1 MGVSYNDFISAVAN
15 YYNAEAGIPPTAQ
28 WASSTTWSTVS
39 TDMARV
45 GITSDNYINYLENFP
60 ELFDITRNVDGTI
73 LDSSLKKYMYYGNV
87 NGYNANTGGALNSN
101 KIPSTFAESTGLN
114 ISGLTTK
121 ATTGALTTKGGIG
134 LKADTGLTVQGV
146 VSAIGLGALAV
157 GTGATLGKI
166 VGDALYEANPEI
178 WDSHKISDLSKT
190 DFNKFATTIKDDV
203 GTVLHDGVLALWGV
217 NGDTTTMYVDENALA
232 YMTWYLTEN
241 NLLKNTFTP
250 NEPTSNFVRI
260 KVKGYNDRIINKNDI
275 NINSVYSTEN
285 GYTTYRENAQCTV
298 QVNLLETAKINYN
311 YKYYSTT
318 IALLSGIDKYQTY
331 NYAVIPANSTVDNTY
346 KLKGTVIQSN
356 NAEHPVGSEFTVMQ
370 GGASFL
376 TFSLDGYPDNEITG
390 FYFGDT
396 AITGS
401 DIVLSTSVASNNALY
416 YALCEINGLG
426 SYIGYDGISENPNSK
441 QFNPTGVG
449 SVATALGALKN
460 QYPDLWNNSIKRNTI
475 QDDGSED
482 ERIYVP
488 IPIPKFN
495 NPFDEKPTTGTPSQ
509 SNPSVNPDTTPKD
522 ELDNVSDTTTKDP
535 TKTDNP
541 NTGGGDSPN
550 VVLPTQQ
557 ASSLWAI
564 YNPTLGQLNN
574 LGAWLWSTNFIDQIL
589 KIFNDPMQAIIGL
602 HKVYATPN
610 ISGSGNIKVGYLD
623 SGVPSNIVGNQYTYI
638 DCGTVSLREYYGNIL
653 DYSPYTTVQLYLPFI
668 GIVSLDIADVS
679 RSSITVKYG
688 VDVLTG
694 ACLASVS
701 VQRDN
706 AGGVLYQYSGNCACQ
721 YPLSSGSYMGM
732 ITGALGA
739 IGSLARGNIIGTG
752 LSVAGMHTN
761 IERSGGFS
769 GNAGA
774 MGIKKPYLIISRPQ
788 SSMNDGF
795 PSIQGYP
802 SNYFTRLGNCSGF
815 TQIAE
820 CHVENISATD
830 KELDKIKD
838 LLKEG
843 VII

>member
-1 MGVSYNDFISAVAN
+1 MGVSYNDFISAVTN
-15 YYNAEAGIPPTAQ
+15 YYNAEAGIAPTAQ

-60 ELFDITRNVDGTI
+60 ELFDITRNVDGTV

-87 NGYNANTGGALNSN
+87 NGYNASTGGALNSN

-114 ISGLTTK
+114 ISGIATK
-121 ATTGALTTKGGIG
+121 STTGVLTKGGIG
-134 LKADTGLTVQGV
+134 LKADTGLTAQGV
-146 VSAIGLGALAV
+146 VSTIGLGALAV

-166 VGDALYEANPEI
+166 VGDALYNANPEI
-178 WDSHKISDLSKT
+178 WSSPSVSALSKT
-190 DFNKFATTIKDDV
+190 DFNKFVTTVKDDV

-217 NGDTTTMYVDENALA
+217 DNDTTTMYVDENALA
-232 YMTWYLTEN
+232 YMTWYLNNKGAFNTEDIIA
-241 NLLKNTFTP
+241 TP
-250 NEPTSNFVRI
+250 DEDV
-260 KVKGYNDRIINKNDI
+260 
-275 NINSVYSTEN
+275 INSLKYPSIFNLPLSLSYNKTTPYNKEAVIRQYTLTEYENDLTTVWFTSPNLIYVGGDYKGQQYAYAVFVSKSPFKMNIDIYGTIEERESTPVKYKN
-285 GYTTYRENAQCTV
+285 ITYYYAGNT
-298 QVNLLETAKINYN
+298 NYN
-311 YKYYSTT
+311 YPILLLPYYINIYNGTSQPDGWD
-318 IALLSGIDKYQTY
+318 ISQIVFKSVISGGEK
-331 NYAVIPANSTVDNTY
+331 
-346 KLKGTVIQSN
+346 
-356 NAEHPVGSEFTVMQ
+356 
-370 GGASFL
+370 
-376 TFSLDGYPDNEITG
+376 LDGIT
-390 FYFGDT
+390 D
-396 AITGS
+396 
-401 DIVLSTSVASNNALY
+401 
-416 YALCEINGLG
+416 
-426 SYIGYDGISENPNSK
+426 NPNST

-449 SVATALGALKN
+449 SVTTALGALKN

-475 QDDGSED
+475 QDDSSED

-488 IPIPKFN
+488 IPIPKYN

-509 SNPSVNPDTTPKD
+509 TDPSVSPDTTPKD

-535 TKTDNP
+535 TQTDNP

-550 VVLPTQQ
+550 IIVPSQQ
-557 ASSLWAI
+557 ASALWAI
-564 YNPTLGQLNN
+564 YNPTLAQLNS

-732 ITGALGA
+732 VTGAIGT
-739 IGSLARGNIIGTG
+739 IGSLAKGNIFGSA
-752 LSVAGMHTN
+752 LSIAGMHTN
-761 IERSGGFS
+761 IEHSGGFS

-788 SSMNDGF
+788 SIMNDGF

-802 SNYFTRLGNCSGF
+802 SNYYTLLGNCSGF
-815 TQIAE
+815 IQVAE

-843 VII
+843 VIL

>member
-1 MGVSYNDFISAVAN
+1 MGVSYNDFISAVTN
-15 YYNAEAGIPPTAQ
+15 YYNAEAGINPTSWGAG
-28 WASSTTWSTVS
+28 ATWTEVS
-39 TDMARV
+39 KTMGNV
-45 GITSDNYINYLENFP
+45 GINTDTYVNYLENFP
-60 ELFDITRNVDGTI
+60 ELFEITRNADGTI

-87 NGYNANTGGALNSN
+87 NGYNANTGGSLNSN
-101 KIPSTFAESTGLN
+101 KIPSAFSQSTGLN
-114 ISGLTTK
+114 ISGITSK
-121 ATTGALTTKGGIG
+121 ATTGSLTVKGGIG
-134 LKADTGLTVQGV
+134 LKADTGLTAQGV
-146 VSAIGLGALAV
+146 VSTIGLGVLAV

-166 VGDALYEANPEI
+166 IGDGLYQANPEI
-178 WDSHKISDLSKT
+178 WSSPSVSALSKT
-190 DFNKFATTIKDDV
+190 DFNKFITTVKDDI
-203 GTVLHDGVLALWGV
+203 GTVINDGVLALWGV
-217 NGDTTTMYVDENALA
+217 DGDTTTMYVDENALA
-232 YMTWYLTEN
+232 YMTWYLANN
-241 NLLKNTFTP
+241 NLLKSDYIAEQGDEAYPSYF
-250 NEPTSNFVRI
+250 PTSFN
-260 KVKGYNDRIINKNDI
+260 
-275 NINSVYSTEN
+275 
-285 GYTTYRENAQCTV
+285 
-298 QVNLLETAKINYN
+298 INYN
-311 YKYYSTT
+311 STT
-318 IALLSGIDKYQTY
+318 LYREYLPVETFYKEYHSIQTVEDNASSVIAVYMARAK
-331 NYAVIPANSTVDNTY
+331 ANEY
-346 KLKGTVIQSN
+346 
-356 NAEHPVGSEFTVMQ
+356 
-370 GGASFL
+370 GGHSFNDEG
-376 TFSLDGYPDNEITG
+376 FFVSKSPFKIKVHSYYVKRDGEITG
-390 FYFGDT
+390 ENAYNYDSTLRYYNNKPMYTYGIPKGNYNDEANKWIQVFNPLQTYYSEEYDKE
-396 AITGS
+396 ITREILGYYLLNS
-401 DIVLSTSVASNNALY
+401 NIKSVN
-416 YALCEINGLG
+416 E
-426 SYIGYDGISENPNSK
+426 GISDNPNSK
-441 QFNPTGVG
+441 QFDPTGVG
-449 SVATALGALKN
+449 SVSTALEALKN
-460 QYPDLWNNSIKRNTI
+460 QYPDLWNNAIKRNTV

-482 ERIYVP
+482 EKIYVP
-488 IPIPKFN
+488 IPTPKYN
-495 NPFDEKPTTGTPSQ
+495 NPFDKQPTTGTPSQ
-509 SNPSVNPDTTPKD
+509 TDPSIKPDTTPKED
-522 ELDNVSDTTTKDP
+522 LDNISDTITKDP
-535 TKTDNP
+535 SQKDNP
-541 NTGGGDSPN
+541 NTGGGDSPSII
-550 VVLPTQQ
+550 LPTQS

-564 YNPTLGQLNN
+564 YNPTLAQLNS

-623 SGVPSNIVGNQYTYI
+623 SGVSSNIVGNQYTYI

-732 ITGALGA
+732 VTGALGA

-788 SSMNDGF
+788 SAMNNGF

-802 SNYFTRLGNCSGF
+802 SNYFTRLGDCTGF
-815 TQIAE
+815 TQVAE

-843 VII
+843 VIL

>member
-1 MGVSYNDFISAVAN
+1 MGVSYNDFISAVTN
-15 YYNAEAGIPPTAQ
+15 YYNAEAGINPTSWGAG
-28 WASSTTWSTVS
+28 ATWTEVS
-39 TDMARV
+39 KTMGNV
-45 GITSDNYINYLENFP
+45 GINTDTYVNYLENFP
-60 ELFDITRNVDGTI
+60 ELFEITRNADGTI

-87 NGYNANTGGALNSN
+87 NGYNANTGGSLNSN
-101 KIPSTFAESTGLN
+101 KIPSAFSQSTGLN
-114 ISGLTTK
+114 ISGLTSK
-121 ATTGALTTKGGIG
+121 ATTGSLTVKGGIG
-134 LKADTGLTVQGV
+134 LKADTGLTAQGV
-146 VSAIGLGALAV
+146 VSTIGLGVLAV

-166 VGDALYEANPEI
+166 IGDGLYQANPEI
-178 WDSHKISDLSKT
+178 WSSPSVSALSKT
-190 DFNKFATTIKDDV
+190 DFNKFITTVKDDI
-203 GTVLHDGVLALWGV
+203 GTVVNDGVLALWGV
-217 NGDTTTMYVDENALA
+217 DGDTTTMYVDENALA
-232 YMTWYLTEN
+232 YMTWYLANN
-241 NLLKNTFTP
+241 NLLKSDYIAEQGDEAYPSYF
-250 NEPTSNFVRI
+250 PTSFN
-260 KVKGYNDRIINKNDI
+260 
-275 NINSVYSTEN
+275 
-285 GYTTYRENAQCTV
+285 
-298 QVNLLETAKINYN
+298 INYN
-311 YKYYSTT
+311 STT
-318 IALLSGIDKYQTY
+318 LYREYLPVETFYKEYHSIQTVEDNASSVIAVYMVRAKANEYGGHSFNDEGFFVSKSPFKIKVHSYYVKRDGGITGENTY
-331 NYAVIPANSTVDNTY
+331 NYDSTLRYYNNKPMYTYGIPKGNYNDEVNKWIQVFNPLQTY
-346 KLKGTVIQSN
+346 Y
-356 NAEHPVGSEFTVMQ
+356 SEEY
-370 GGASFL
+370 
-376 TFSLDGYPDNEITG
+376 DKEITREILG
-390 FYFGDT
+390 
-396 AITGS
+396 
-401 DIVLSTSVASNNALY
+401 Y
-416 YALCEINGLG
+416 YLLNSSIKSGNE
-426 SYIGYDGISENPNSK
+426 GISDNPNSK
-441 QFNPTGVG
+441 QFDSTGVG
-449 SVATALGALKN
+449 SVSTALGALKN
-460 QYPDLWNNSIKRNTI
+460 QYPDLWNKSIKRNTI

-482 ERIYVP
+482 EKIYVP
-488 IPIPKFN
+488 IPIPKYN
-495 NPFDEKPTTGTPSQ
+495 NPFDKQPTTGTPSQ
-509 SNPSVNPDTTPKD
+509 TDPSIKPDTTPKED
-522 ELDNVSDTTTKDP
+522 LDNISDTITKDP
-535 TKTDNP
+535 SQTDDP
-541 NTGGGDSPN
+541 NTGGGDSPSII
-550 VVLPTQQ
+550 LPTQS

-564 YNPTLGQLNN
+564 YNPTLAQLNS

-623 SGVPSNIVGNQYTYI
+623 SGVSSNIVGNQYTYI

-732 ITGALGA
+732 VTGALGA

-788 SSMNDGF
+788 SAMNNGF

-802 SNYFTRLGNCSGF
+802 SNYFTRLGDCTGF
-815 TQIAE
+815 TQVAE

-843 VII
+843 VIL

>member
-1 MGVSYNDFISAVAN
+1 MGVSYNDFISAVTN
-15 YYNAEAGIPPTAQ
+15 YYNAEAGIAPTSWGAG
-28 WASSTTWSTVS
+28 ATWTEVS
-39 TDMARV
+39 KTMGNV
-45 GITSDNYINYLENFP
+45 GINTDNYINYLENFP
-60 ELFDITRNVDGTI
+60 ELFEITRNGDGTV
-73 LDSSLKKYMYYGNV
+73 LDASLKKYMYYGNV
-87 NGYNANTGGALNSN
+87 DGYNTNTGGALNSN
-101 KIPSTFAESTGLN
+101 KVPSSFADSTGLN
-114 ISGLTTK
+114 VSGITTK
-121 ATTGALTTKGGIG
+121 ATTGKLTAKGGIG
-134 LKADTGLTVQGV
+134 LKADTGLTAQGV
-146 VSAIGLGALAV
+146 VSTIGLGALAV

-166 VGDALYEANPEI
+166 VGDALYQANPEI
-178 WDSHKISDLSKT
+178 WSSPSVSALSKT
-190 DFNKFATTIKDDV
+190 DFNKFVTTIKDDV

-217 NGDTTTMYVDENALA
+217 DGDTTTMYADENALA
-232 YMTWYLTEN
+232 YMAWYLNDKKLLESTE
-241 NLLKNTFTP
+241 
-250 NEPTSNFVRI
+250 
-260 KVKGYNDRIINKNDI
+260 IINN
-275 NINSVYSTEN
+275 NEYFSLSGSYNFPLVINSTGGYFNALDGKYIISGCKSVIFSYN
-285 GYTTYRENAQCTV
+285 GRPYIVFFSSFETTAYYNRSDFPPSNV
-298 QVNLLETAKINYN
+298 DVNLTL
-311 YKYYSTT
+311 
-318 IALLSGIDKYQTY
+318 TY
-331 NYAVIPANSTVDNTY
+331 NNNKVFYQPLEIGAIIDEDVPSTLYINKSDRWVNSDA
-346 KLKGTVIQSN
+346 KFIAWL
-356 NAEHPVGSEFTVMQ
+356 
-370 GGASFL
+370 
-376 TFSLDGYPDNEITG
+376 
-390 FYFGDT
+390 
-396 AITGS
+396 
-401 DIVLSTSVASNNALY
+401 ALY
-416 YALCEINGLG
+416 GSTIEGVNG
-426 SYIGYDGISENPNSK
+426 ITNNPNSK
-441 QFNPTGVG
+441 QFDPTGVG

-460 QYPDLWNNSIKRNTI
+460 QYPDLWNNSVKRNTI

-482 ERIYVP
+482 ERTYVP
-488 IPIPKFN
+488 IPIPKYN
-495 NPFDEKPTTGTPSQ
+495 NPFDEQPTTGTPSQ
-509 SNPSVNPDTTPKD
+509 SDPSVKPGTTPKD
-522 ELDNVSDTTTKDP
+522 ELDNVSGTTTKDH
-535 TKTDNP
+535 TQSDDP
-541 NTGGGDSPN
+541 NTGGGTSPDII
-550 VVLPTQQ
+550 VPTQQ

-564 YNPTLGQLNN
+564 YNPTLSQLNS
-574 LGAWLWSTNFIDQIL
+574 LGAWLWSSNFIDQLL

-602 HKVYATPN
+602 HKVYASPN

-732 ITGALGA
+732 VTGAIGA

-752 LSVAGMHTN
+752 LSIAGMHTN
-761 IERSGGFS
+761 IEHSGGFS

-788 SSMNDGF
+788 SVMNDGF

-802 SNYFTRLGNCSGF
+802 SNYFTRLGDCSGF
-815 TQIAE
+815 IQIAE
-820 CHVENISATD
+820 CHVENIPATD

>member
-1 MGVSYNDFISAVAN
+1 MGVSYNDFISAVTN
-15 YYNAEAGIPPTAQ
+15 YYNAEAGINP
-28 WASSTTWSTVS
+28 SSWGAGATWTEVS
-39 TDMARV
+39 KTMGNV
-45 GITSDNYINYLENFP
+45 GINTDTYINYLENFP
-60 ELFDITRNVDGTI
+60 ELFEITRNADGTI

-87 NGYNANTGGALNSN
+87 NGYNANTGGSLNSN
-101 KIPSTFAESTGLN
+101 KIPSTYSQSTGLN
-114 ISGLTTK
+114 VSGLTSK
-121 ATTGALTTKGGIG
+121 ATTGSLTVKGGIG
-134 LKADTGLTVQGV
+134 LKADTGLTAQGV
-146 VSAIGLGALAV
+146 VSTIGLGVLAV

-166 VGDALYEANPEI
+166 IGDGLYAANPEI
-178 WDSHKISDLSKT
+178 WSSPSISALSKT
-190 DFNKFATTIKDDV
+190 DFNKFITTVKDDI
-203 GTVLHDGVLALWGV
+203 GTLINDGALALWGV
-217 NGDTTTMYVDENALA
+217 DSDKTTMYVDENALA
-232 YMTWYLTEN
+232 YMTWYLDSLGWFE
-241 NLLKNTFTP
+241 KNTT
-250 NEPTSNFVRI
+250 NVVTTDEL
-260 KVKGYNDRIINKNDI
+260 
-275 NINSVYSTEN
+275 E
-285 GYTTYRENAQCTV
+285 GYTKKPPISFIKLPKTESLPASE
-298 QVNLLETAKINYN
+298 LI
-311 YKYYSTT
+311 YSTT
-318 IALLSGIDKYQTY
+318 TVNGDLLDFYIGNPNENDVYFTVTNNGVYLYSKDRMSSEIQIALYENGRAIAGLYPSRDQRKFTFNHGDVYEGLSFWTEAKMQTTLSVNQNMSSY
-331 NYAVIPANSTVDNTY
+331 DRHDGVLGLFILYGDYTTSANTPGV
-346 KLKGTVIQSN
+346 N
-356 NAEHPVGSEFTVMQ
+356 N
-370 GGASFL
+370 
-376 TFSLDGYPDNEITG
+376 
-390 FYFGDT
+390 
-396 AITGS
+396 
-401 DIVLSTSVASNNALY
+401 
-416 YALCEINGLG
+416 
-426 SYIGYDGISENPNSK
+426 NPNSLE
-441 QFNPTGVG
+441 FNPPAIG
-449 SVATALGALKN
+449 SVSSALGALKN
-460 QYPDLWNNSIKRNTI
+460 QYPNLWNNSIKRNTI

-482 ERIYVP
+482 EKIYVP
-488 IPIPKFN
+488 IPIPKYN
-495 NPFDEKPTTGTPSQ
+495 NPFDNQPITGTPSQ
-509 SNPSVNPDTTPKD
+509 SDPSIKPDTTPKED
-522 ELDNVSDTTTKDP
+522 LDNISNTITKDP

-541 NTGGGDSPN
+541 NTGGGDTPN
-550 VVLPTQQ
+550 IILPTQS

-623 SGVPSNIVGNQYTYI
+623 SGVPSNIVGDQYTYI
-638 DCGTVSLREYYGNIL
+638 NCGTVSLREYYGNIL

-668 GIVSLDIADVS
+668 GIVTLDIADIS

-732 ITGALGA
+732 VTGALGA

-788 SSMNDGF
+788 SAMNDGF

-802 SNYFTRLGNCSGF
+802 SNYFTRLGDCSGY
-815 TQIAE
+815 TQVVE

-843 VII
+843 VIL

>member
-1 MGVSYNDFISAVAN
+1 MGVSYNDFISAVTN
-15 YYNAEAGIPPTAQ
+15 YYNAEAGIAPTSWGAG
-28 WASSTTWSTVS
+28 ATWTEVS
-39 TDMARV
+39 KTMGNV
-45 GITSDNYINYLENFP
+45 GINTDNYINYLENFP
-60 ELFDITRNVDGTI
+60 ELFEITRNADGTV

-87 NGYNANTGGALNSN
+87 GGYNANTGGALNSN
-101 KIPSTFAESTGLN
+101 KVPSSFAYSTGLN
-114 ISGLTTK
+114 VSGITTK
-121 ATTGALTTKGGIG
+121 ATTGKLTAKGGIG
-134 LKADTGLTVQGV
+134 LKADTGLTAQGV
-146 VSAIGLGALAV
+146 VSTIGLGALAV

-166 VGDALYEANPEI
+166 VGDALYQANPEI
-178 WDSHKISDLSKT
+178 WSSPSVSALSKT
-190 DFNKFATTIKDDV
+190 DFNKFVTTIKDDV

-217 NGDTTTMYVDENALA
+217 DGDTTTMYVDENALA
-232 YMTWYLTEN
+232 YMTWYLSENGLLVSPTKQVTELPNDTTPLNLPASSYTLPIPVSTTGYEYVTFNENHVSYTVIESSSAVYNLNIENKSSQLPHN
-241 NLLKNTFTP
+241 NVHFFSR
-250 NEPTSNFVRI
+250 SNFKI
-260 KVKGYNDRIINKNDI
+260 K
-275 NINSVYSTEN
+275 TEGFQN
-285 GYTTYRENAQCTV
+285 NEY
-298 QVNLLETAKINYN
+298 
-311 YKYYSTT
+311 
-318 IALLSGIDKYQTY
+318 
-331 NYAVIPANSTVDNTY
+331 NSTKFKDNVYYTGTLHGSAFTY
-346 KLKGTVIQSN
+346 LSPTYILNSTG
-356 NAEHPVGSEFTVMQ
+356 ALSEIPIIEDI
-370 GGASFL
+370 L
-376 TFSLDGYPDNEITG
+376 YIYDNGI
-390 FYFGDT
+390 
-396 AITGS
+396 I
-401 DIVLSTSVASNNALY
+401 STSGGV
-416 YALCEINGLG
+416 
-426 SYIGYDGISENPNSK
+426 DGITNNPNST
-441 QFNPTGVG
+441 QFDPTGVG

-482 ERIYVP
+482 ERTYVP
-488 IPIPKFN
+488 IPIPKYN
-495 NPFDEKPTTGTPSQ
+495 NPFDEQPTTGTPSQ
-509 SNPSVNPDTTPKD
+509 ADPSVKPGTTPKD
-522 ELDNVSDTTTKDP
+522 ELDNVSGTTTKDP
-535 TKTDNP
+535 TQSDGP
-541 NTGGGDSPN
+541 NTGGGTSPDII
-550 VVLPTQQ
+550 VPTQQ

-564 YNPTLGQLNN
+564 YNPTLSQLNS
-574 LGAWLWSTNFIDQIL
+574 LGAWLWSSNFIDQLL

-602 HKVYATPN
+602 HKVYASPN

-732 ITGALGA
+732 VTGAIGA

-752 LSVAGMHTN
+752 LSIAGMHTN
-761 IERSGGFS
+761 IEHSGGFS

-788 SSMNDGF
+788 SAMNDGF
-795 PSIQGYP
+795 PAIQGYP

-820 CHVENISATD
+820 CHVESIPATD

-843 VII
+843 VIL

>member
-1 MGVSYNDFISAVAN
+1 MGVSYNDFISAVTN
-15 YYNAEAGIPPTAQ
+15 YYNAEAGIAP
-28 WASSTTWSTVS
+28 SSWGAGATWTEVS
-39 TDMARV
+39 RTMGNV
-45 GITSDNYINYLENFP
+45 GINTDNYINYLENFP
-60 ELFDITRNVDGTI
+60 ELFDITRNADGTI

-87 NGYNANTGGALNSN
+87 NGYNANTGGSLNSN
-101 KIPSTFAESTGLN
+101 KIPSTLSESTGLN
-114 ISGLTTK
+114 VSGLTSK
-121 ATTGALTTKGGIG
+121 ATTGKLTVKGGIG
-134 LKADTGLTVQGV
+134 LKADAGLTVQGV
-146 VSAIGLGALAV
+146 VSTIGLGVLAV
-157 GTGATLGKI
+157 GTGAILGKI
-166 VGDALYEANPEI
+166 VGDGLYNANPEI
-178 WDSHKISDLSKT
+178 WSSPSISALSKT
-190 DFNKFATTIKDDV
+190 DFNKFITTVKDDV
-203 GTVLHDGVLALWGV
+203 GTVLSDGVLALWGV
-217 NGDTTTMYVDENALA
+217 DGDTTTMYVDENALG
-232 YMTWYLTEN
+232 YMTWYL
-241 NLLKNTFTP
+241 
-250 NEPTSNFVRI
+250 V
-260 KVKGYNDRIINKNDI
+260 D
-275 NINSVYSTEN
+275 
-285 GYTTYRENAQCTV
+285 
-298 QVNLLETAKINYN
+298 
-311 YKYYSTT
+311 
-318 IALLSGIDKYQTY
+318 SGILGNDGG
-331 NYAVIPANSTVDNTY
+331 IGSDLDLSPANNPFEFVNGVDIPYIRGDGKVTTMTFPFSSAKRTCFVAQHDKSARNQLIGASDVAGTNLTRQYTY
-346 KLKGTVIQSN
+346 KNKTVYFN
-356 NAEHPVGSEFTVMQ
+356 NTLYTIDVKE
-370 GGASFL
+370 
-376 TFSLDGYPDNEITG
+376 Y
-390 FYFGDT
+390 
-396 AITGS
+396 
-401 DIVLSTSVASNNALY
+401 IVNP
-416 YALCEINGLG
+416 C
-426 SYIGYDGISENPNSK
+426 YIGGELIGTPLNNVAWTLIYGNTKNVDGIVDNPNST
-441 QFNPTGVG
+441 QFDPTGVG
-449 SVATALGALKN
+449 SVATALEALKN

-488 IPIPKFN
+488 IPIPKYN
-495 NPFDEKPTTGTPSQ
+495 NPFDNQPTTGTPSQ
-509 SNPSVNPDTTPKD
+509 TDPSIKPDTTPKED
-522 ELDNVSDTTTKDP
+522 LDNISNTITKDP
-535 TKTDNP
+535 TQTDDP
-541 NTGGGDSPN
+541 NTGGGDSPSII
-550 VVLPTQQ
+550 LPVQS

-574 LGAWLWSTNFIDQIL
+574 LGSWLWSRNFIDQIL

-602 HKVYATPN
+602 HKVYASPN

-706 AGGVLYQYSGNCACQ
+706 SGGVLYQYSGNCACQ

-739 IGSLARGNIIGTG
+739 VGSLARGNIIGTG

-761 IERSGGFS
+761 IEHSGGFS

-788 SSMNDGF
+788 SAMNDGF

-802 SNYFTRLGNCSGF
+802 SNYFVRLGNCSGF
-815 TQIAE
+815 TQILE
-820 CHVENISATD
+820 CHIENISATD

-843 VII
+843 VIL

>member
-1 MGVSYNDFISAVAN
+1 MATSADYQKLLNAVAN
-15 YYNAEAGIPPTAQ
+15 YYGSGSDAWATIIKNLGTNDAGQVAKLLKSVPGVDVYTSENGTVLDYSVRQ
-28 WASSTTWSTVS
+28 SMDSFTSTENIGSV
-39 TDMARV
+39 
-45 GITSDNYINYLENFP
+45 INSN
-60 ELFDITRNVDGTI
+60 NV
-73 LDSSLKKYMYYGNV
+73 GNV
-87 NGYNANTGGALNSN
+87 VNNSLTAN
-101 KIPSTFAESTGLN
+101 IPSVLN
-114 ISGLTTK
+114 KS
-121 ATTGALTTKGGIG
+121 ATTGTFSGFSGIG
-134 LKADTGLTVQGV
+134 LKADTGVTATGVLSTVGV
-146 VSAIGLGALAV
+146 ALGAV
-157 GTGATLGKI
+157 GVGAKLGKI
-166 VGDALYEANPEI
+166 IGDSLYTSNPDI
-178 WDSHKISDLSKT
+178 WDEGAISAFSKL
-190 DFNKFATTIKDDV
+190 DWGKFGVALKDDV
-203 GTVLHDGVLALWGV
+203 TGRLQRGILGLFGVDGD
-217 NGDTTTMYVDENALA
+217 NTTMYLDENAVGYL
-232 YMTWYLTEN
+232 TWYLN
-241 NLLKNTFTP
+241 NIDFLKEGTNVATP
-250 NEPTSNFVRI
+250 NDGIIPTLQYPQNYNTPLYLSYYSETPTRPDGLI
-260 KVKGYNDRIINKNDI
+260 TKVEFSDYENDLTSLWVTNSSWKYTSGINKDKQYARQITVSKKSFSYKVYFSSGEVSDGTSTYDVRN
-275 NINSVYSTEN
+275 NITYY
-285 GYTTYRENAQCTV
+285 GY
-298 QVNLLETAKINYN
+298 KGDNYN
-311 YKYYSTT
+311 YPLENLPYSHNIVNTDNFGRIT
-318 IALLSGIDKYQTY
+318 IWDVAHMVY
-331 NYAVIPANSTVDNTY
+331 NSTIT
-346 KLKGTVIQSN
+346 K
-356 NAEHPVGSEFTVMQ
+356 E
-370 GGASFL
+370 GG
-376 TFSLDGYPDNEITG
+376 LDGVSDN
-390 FYFGDT
+390 DN
-396 AITGS
+396 
-401 DIVLSTSVASNNALY
+401 ST
-416 YALCEINGLG
+416 
-426 SYIGYDGISENPNSK
+426 

-449 SVATALGALKN
+449 SVSAALGSLKN
-460 QYPDLWNNSIKRNTI
+460 QYPELWNNSVKKSVP
-475 QDDGSED
+475 QEDGSEE
-482 ERIYVP
+482 ERTYLP
-488 IPIPKFN
+488 IPIPNFKN
-495 NPFDEKPTTGTPSQ
+495 AFDKQPTTGTPNQ
-509 SNPSVNPDTTPKD
+509 KDPQVDPSTTPEEDQKNLAD
-522 ELDNVSDTTTKDP
+522 AISPPQTP
-535 TKTDNP
+535 SDNP
-541 NTGGGDSPN
+541 NTGGGNTPN
-550 VVLPTQQ
+550 IVIPTQS

-564 YNPTLGQLNN
+564 YNPTLSQLNS

-732 ITGALGA
+732 VTGALGA
-739 IGSLARGNIIGTG
+739 IGSIARGNIIGTG

-788 SSMNDGF
+788 SAMNDGF

-802 SNYFTRLGNCSGF
+802 SNYFVRLGDCNGF
-815 TQIAE
+815 TQVAE

-843 VII
+843 VIL